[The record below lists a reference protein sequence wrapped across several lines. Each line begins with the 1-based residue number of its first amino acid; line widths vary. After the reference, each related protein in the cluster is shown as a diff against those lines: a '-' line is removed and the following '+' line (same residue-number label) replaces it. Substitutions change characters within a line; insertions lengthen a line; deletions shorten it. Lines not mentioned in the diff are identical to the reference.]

1 MMKRKVRSDRNHA
14 IYVITN
20 VVTNDQYIGVTVCS
34 GSLRKAL
41 KVRIQKHVRRALTEN
56 KDWALCRNIR
66 EFGVDAFTYG
76 LVETVRGKAQA
87 HARERELT
95 RAYNPALNTL

>member
-1 MMKRKVRSDRNHA
+1 MMKRKARSDRNHA

-20 VVTNDQYIGVTVCS
+20 VVTNEYYIGVTVCS
-34 GSLRKAL
+34 GNVKKSL

-56 KDWALCRNIR
+56 KDWALCQNIR
-66 EFGVDAFTYG
+66 NYGVEAFTYG
-76 LVETVRGKAQA
+76 LVETVRGKADA

-95 RAYNPALNTL
+95 RQFNPTLNTL